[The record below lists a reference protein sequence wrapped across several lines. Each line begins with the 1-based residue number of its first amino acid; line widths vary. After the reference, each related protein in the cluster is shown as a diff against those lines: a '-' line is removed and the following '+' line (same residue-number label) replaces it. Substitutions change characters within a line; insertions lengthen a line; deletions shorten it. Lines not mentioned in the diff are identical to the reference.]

1 MKKIFLAI
9 AVALGIGLSAE
20 ARDRYERT
28 DESLPQAAKL
38 TLQKHFKAKVAL
50 VKIEK
55 TIGTIQEYEVILTD
69 GTDIS
74 FDAKGNW
81 DSVET
86 PINKSVPAKLVPQA
100 ITEYVNTNYKNANIV
115 SVDKEGY
122 GYDIELNNGLELKFD
137 KAGNFKRFD

>member
-1 MKKIFLAI
+1 MKKIVLAI
-9 AVALGIGLSAE
+9 IVALGVGLNVE

-38 TLQKHFKAKVAL
+38 ILQKHFKAKVAL

-86 PINKSVPAKLVPQA
+86 PINKVVPSKLIPQS
-100 ITEYVNTNYKNANIV
+100 IVDYVNTNYKKAGIV
-115 SVDKEGY
+115 SIDKENY
-122 GYDIELNNGLELKFD
+122 GYDVELSNGIEMKFD

>member
-86 PINKSVPAKLVPQA
+86 PINKSVPTKLVPQA

>member
-1 MKKIFLAI
+1 MKKIVLAI
-9 AVALGIGLSAE
+9 IVALGVGLNVE

-38 TLQKHFKAKVAL
+38 ILQKHFKAKVAL

-86 PINKSVPAKLVPQA
+86 PINKVVPSKLIPQS
-100 ITEYVNTNYKNANIV
+100 IVDYVTTNYKKAGIV
-115 SVDKEGY
+115 SIDKENY
-122 GYDIELNNGLELKFD
+122 GYDVELSNGIEMKFD

>member
-1 MKKIFLAI
+1 MKKIVLAI
-9 AVALGIGLSAE
+9 IVALGIGQSAD

-86 PINKSVPAKLVPQA
+86 PINKVVPSKLIPKPIVD
-100 ITEYVNTNYKNANIV
+100 YVTANYKKAGIV
-115 SVDKEGY
+115 SIDKENY
-122 GYDIELNNGLELKFD
+122 GYDVELSNGIEMKFD